1 MCYSSCCSC
10 FCLPSLPLP
19 PSPCLYLPPPPSL
32 SDMVTF
38 SYITPRIIAMSYPAQ
53 GLEAVY
59 RNKLKDV
66 AELLE
71 SKHKDKYLII
81 NVSDRSYDTSFFKN
95 QVRVAP
101 CILCLCR
108 CVCFSVCL
116 CLIFF
121 VSVFLFF
128 FACL

>member
-1 MCYSSCCSC
+1 M
-10 FCLPSLPLP
+10 F
-19 PSPCLYLPPPPSL
+19 
-32 SDMVTF
+32 TF
-38 SYITPRIIAMSYPAQ
+38 SYISPRIIAMSYPAQ

-95 QVRVAP
+95 QVRLTADLQQTYSRPISVLLVFTWRSIGPYALI
-101 CILCLCR
+101 CVILLGK
-108 CVCFSVCL
+108 SY
-116 CLIFF
+116 LI
-121 VSVFLFF
+121 
-128 FACL
+128 

>member
-1 MCYSSCCSC
+1 MA
-10 FCLPSLPLP
+10 
-19 PSPCLYLPPPPSL
+19 
-32 SDMVTF
+32 TF

-81 NVSDRSYDTSFFKN
+81 NVSDRSYDTSFFRN
-95 QVRVAP
+95 QVRGPAP
-101 CILCLCR
+101 C
-108 CVCFSVCL
+108 VSVSVSVCL
-116 CLIFF
+116 CQVLP
-121 VSVFLFF
+121 
-128 FACL
+128 CRP